1 MDILDPCPLMLI
13 SLRSPYPTDPM
24 IPIHLPSLG
33 FIPMLDFLGSHP
45 LIPVL
50 PHTILSFPF
59 ISRITLG
66 SYGSRTSPMNL
77 PALLVDAP
85 ACTATHPAGAMRTSS
100 WSSSVHPN
108 PPTESSRI
116 LSYVSDSPRFTWIS
130 MGSHPTW
137 LSRSF
142 SYSSYSLMLMT
153 PTQPRHWTRRNQGS
167 SGFTS
172 TSLRSIPVHPRVPRM
187 SDLFARLTRP
197 SVRPGSP
204 GPAGDPINS
213 LIRPCYIPADS
224 SPHPQFART

>member
-1 MDILDPCPLMLI
+1 
-13 SLRSPYPTDPM
+13 
-24 IPIHLPSLG
+24 
-33 FIPMLDFLGSHP
+33 
-45 LIPVL
+45 
-50 PHTILSFPF
+50 
-59 ISRITLG
+59 
-66 SYGSRTSPMNL
+66 MNL

-100 WSSSVHPN
+100 WSSSVHPD
-108 PPTESSRI
+108 PLTESSRI
-116 LSYVSDSPRFTWIS
+116 PFYVSIHPRFTWIPVEVIRL
-130 MGSHPTW
+130 GYP
-137 LSRSF
+137 
-142 SYSSYSLMLMT
+142 
-153 PTQPRHWTRRNQGS
+153 PRHWTRRTQGS

-172 TSLRSIPVHPRVPRM
+172 TSIQSIPVHPRVPRM